1 MAVEYTSASKA
12 RRSADLIAVVDDDE
26 SVRDAVDGML
36 RSVGLTARTFASA
49 EEFLRSGE
57 QSQTACLIT
66 DVQMPGMN
74 GLELLAK
81 LAAGEYRIPVI
92 FISAFGNP
100 RVREQARRA
109 GAVLFLDKPFDD
121 EFLLETV
128 RGLIA
133 A

>member
-1 MAVEYTSASKA
+1 MAVDDTSANTA
-12 RRSADLIAVVDDDE
+12 RRSAGLIAVVDDDE
-26 SVRDAVDGML
+26 SVRKAVDGML

-49 EEFLRSGE
+49 EEFLRSGQ

-66 DVQMPGMN
+66 DVQMPGMG
-74 GLELLAK
+74 GLELLRQ
-81 LAAGEYRIPVI
+81 LSGDECRIPVI
-92 FISAFGNP
+92 FISAFGTA
-100 RVREQARRA
+100 RIREQARRA

-128 RGLIA
+128 RGLVA